1 MELKS
6 EKAKQCYFKYE
17 KVRKSGLYN
26 MFDKRAIALTG
37 LSKEDYVWV
46 MKNYSELNE
55 LYNEEV

>member
-6 EKAKQCYFKYE
+6 EKAKQCYIKYE

-37 LSKEDYVWV
+37 LSKDDYFWV
-46 MKNYSELNE
+46 IKNYNKLNE
-55 LYNEEV
+55 LYK